1 MPLPSGFAEVPCARC
16 GAFTKGLAFGDLCPA
31 CRQRRSA
38 RASRYA
44 RFISLGLTAGMA
56 FYIVSRAPLTRTGRL
71 WLAVGAIILYFVS
84 RKVAYAALMRH
95 LRD

>member
-1 MPLPSGFAEVPCARC
+1 
-16 GAFTKGLAFGDLCPA
+16 
-31 CRQRRSA
+31 
-38 RASRYA
+38 
-44 RFISLGLTAGMA
+44 MA